1 MIRVLAKIKS
11 TKFWYIIILVVIKP
25 LFDLIWL
32 NIINFKSRQIF
43 LKYCH
48 TNNLKKNKIFTKND
62 KFIVRGD
69 ENIKRYTEEIHK
81 FLSKDFLKK
90 MIEKIDENKKYTSDH
105 YLFDKPK
112 FQIDL
117 YPYIDDPIKKI
128 VLKIAL
134 NKKIIEMSSQYLGV
148 MPVLGKIT
156 LNLNVPKHGSEERG
170 SMLWH
175 KDDFGYKTV
184 DFFIPI
190 DEVNKLNGP
199 LHYVKKFNKLG
210 AFHKHT
216 NIIKNP
222 KKGERNKINISEF
235 KSKVSDEDVGVF
247 TGDKGD
253 FLMID
258 SFSVYHRGGFCEQNN
273 RLMLRISFHT
283 PDSIDMIDK
292 INLKNNF
299 RYLFEINENDKHLNF
314 FEKHILFYRPKILY
328 ILKIPQFLMVIYK
341 IFHFKD

>member
-170 SMLWH
+170 SM
-175 KDDFGYKTV
+175 FGIKMTLVIRLSIFLYQLMKY
-184 DFFIPI
+184 
-190 DEVNKLNGP
+190 KLNGP

-216 NIIKNP
+216 NIIKNQ
-222 KKGERNKINISEF
+222 KKGKEI
-235 KSKVSDEDVGVF
+235 KSIFLNLNQKYQTKMLVF
-247 TGDKGD
+247 LQEIKEIFDD
-253 FLMID
+253 RQ
-258 SFSVYHRGGFCEQNN
+258 FSVYHRGGFVN
-273 RLMLRISFHT
+273 
-283 PDSIDMIDK
+283 K
-292 INLKNNF
+292 I
-299 RYLFEINENDKHLNF
+299 IG
-314 FEKHILFYRPKILY
+314 
-328 ILKIPQFLMVIYK
+328 
-341 IFHFKD
+341 